1 MVHAYP
7 AQLADFVLD
16 NWPEG
21 MPAWPSRRSLLEL
34 LSACF
39 QASLAR
45 EEGRSVR
52 FRLLWAGDEELAV
65 LVGANDFLHLELLR
79 AERLTPDAARRLSPA
94 APLHSSLIAAVP
106 DQDSWCMT
114 GIVHTG
120 QSWLSPT
127 WGGRRDPRVG
137 IALPMVHVLG
147 PGRIGVYAG
156 TELVASLERGTIQ
169 ATTTDVFKS
178 EWLGERFR
186 RARLEV
192 KQTIDGYAAPHA
204 VAESVMRAISQYLV
218 RRVVMLV
225 RQAGHGGLLLFADPD
240 LVGACTLGASK
251 VLKLKYPFR
260 PGDGGRQYWFLLQ
273 RLVEALKGQ
282 DAGEIDLQRF
292 LDADTSE
299 VAGVE
304 QLVVELSQLVSGLA
318 GVDGA
323 VLVNKRFEL
332 IGFGAEVSG
341 ELPYPDTVWQALDL
355 EGERREPEPA
365 NAVGTRHRAAYRFVN
380 AHPGGVAIV
389 ISHDGIVRFVAN
401 LEGEVV
407 YWEQFLNW

>member
-52 FRLLWAGDEELAV
+52 FRILWAGGEELAR
-65 LVGANDFLHLELLR
+65 LVRANDFLHLELTQP
-79 AERLTPDAARRLSPA
+79 EPLTPEAARRLSPA
-94 APLHSSLIAAVP
+94 APFQSSLIAAVP
-106 DQDSWCMT
+106 EAERWRMT
-114 GIVHTG
+114 GLVHTG
-120 QSWLSPT
+120 QSWLAPA
-127 WGGRRDPRVG
+127 WGGRRDPRLG
-137 IALPMVHVLG
+137 IPLPMVHVLG
-147 PGRIGVYAG
+147 PGRLGLYAG

-169 ATTTDVFKS
+169 ATTTDVFQS
-178 EWLGERFR
+178 SWLGERFR
-186 RARLEV
+186 RARLDV
-192 KQTIDGYAAPHA
+192 RRTLNGIAAPHA
-204 VAESVMRAISQYLV
+204 LGEGLVRAISQYLV
-218 RRVVMLV
+218 RRIVVLI

-240 LVGACTLGASK
+240 LVGACTVGVSK
-251 VLKLKYPFR
+251 VLKLKYAFR
-260 PGDGGRQYWFLLQ
+260 QADGRRHYRALLE
-273 RLVEALKGQ
+273 RLVQALGAKAG
-282 DAGEIDLQRF
+282 GEIDLPHF
-292 LDADTSE
+292 LEADTSE
-299 VAGVE
+299 VSGVE
-304 QLVVELSQLVSGLA
+304 QSVVELSQLVSGLA
-318 GVDGA
+318 AVDGA